1 LSVLVGLW
9 IICVARSGLPG
20 QRAQRR
26 DPFGLMASWHV
37 YNKQIEMHEF
47 KKDRK
52 NLIEISLIET

>member
-1 LSVLVGLW
+1 LACG
-9 IICVARSGLPG
+9 VARSGLPG
-20 QRAQRR
+20 QHAQRR
-26 DPFGLMASWHV
+26 DPFGLMASWHA